1 MDASTSRDCSTE
13 TRRASIVAPY
23 PSPRFPVMR
32 VLRPAAVLLCLLLA
46 SCAPR
51 QVRPPGALRKVVV
64 VVGSRVDAL
73 PTFTYRQDMMGEG
86 NPRSVLVSQAQ
97 ATLGER
103 GFEVV
108 GTRISPSPSPTI
120 HEVVAMID
128 DNEAEAGVV
137 VVLNWV
143 DVTSAQLM
151 GRAEVLLETG
161 VVGPN
166 GKLRWNNSTRT
177 VSTIGMYQA
186 QTDLRSYLRK
196 AVVEAIQAIP

>member
-1 MDASTSRDCSTE
+1 
-13 TRRASIVAPY
+13 
-23 PSPRFPVMR
+23 MR
-32 VLRPAAVLLCLLLA
+32 VLRPAAVLFCLLLA
-46 SCAPR
+46 SCAAP

-73 PTFTYRQDMMGEG
+73 PTYTYRQDMMGEG

-97 ATLGER
+97 ATLRER

-108 GTRISPSPSPTI
+108 GTRISPSPSPTTN
-120 HEVVAMID
+120 EVVAMIR

-137 VVLNWV
+137 VVLNWL

-166 GKLRWNNSTRT
+166 GRLRWSNPTRT
-177 VSTIGMYQA
+177 VAMLGVYQA
-186 QTDLRSYLRK
+186 QTDFRSYLRK

>member
-1 MDASTSRDCSTE
+1 M
-13 TRRASIVAPY
+13 
-23 PSPRFPVMR
+23 
-32 VLRPAAVLLCLLLA
+32 
-46 SCAPR
+46 
-51 QVRPPGALRKVVV
+51 
-64 VVGSRVDAL
+64 VGSRVDSL
-73 PTFTYRQDMMGEG
+73 PTYTYRQDMMGEG

-97 ATLGER
+97 ATLSER

-108 GTRISPSPSPTI
+108 GTRISQAPSPTI
-120 HEVVAMID
+120 HEVVAMIQ

-166 GKLRWNNSTRT
+166 GKLRWSNPTRT

-186 QTDLRSYLRK
+186 QTDFRSYLRK

>member
-1 MDASTSRDCSTE
+1 M
-13 TRRASIVAPY
+13 RA
-23 PSPRFPVMR
+23 F
-32 VLRPAAVLLCLLLA
+32 RPAVVLLSLLLA
-46 SCAPR
+46 SCAAP

-64 VVGSRVDAL
+64 VVGSRVDSL
-73 PTFTYRQDMMGEG
+73 PSFTYRQDMMGEG

-97 ATLGER
+97 ATLQER

-108 GTRISPSPSPTI
+108 GTRISAAPAPSI
-120 HEVVAMID
+120 NEVVEMIR
-128 DNEAEAGVV
+128 DNDAEAGVV

-143 DVTSAQLM
+143 DVTSAQMM
-151 GRAEVLLETG
+151 GRTEVLMETG

-166 GKLRWNNSTRT
+166 GRLRWSNPTRT
-177 VSTIGMYQA
+177 TSMIGVYQA